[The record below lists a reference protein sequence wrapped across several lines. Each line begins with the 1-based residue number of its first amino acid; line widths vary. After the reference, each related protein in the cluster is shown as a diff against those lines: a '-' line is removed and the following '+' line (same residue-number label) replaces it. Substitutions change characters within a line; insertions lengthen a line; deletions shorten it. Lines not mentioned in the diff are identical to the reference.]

1 MIYFAIGLL
10 VGVVIG
16 AGITLA
22 VFAAR
27 SRVDASRQAEQER
40 RLRDM
45 LSALTAETQSAST
58 KYLTEHAAGALE
70 GKKAL
75 IDQSV
80 KNVNERLTELGRFIQ
95 KSENDRKESFG
106 SLTSSV
112 TSLSATTGELH
123 KVLASSQRR
132 GAWGEKM
139 AEDIL
144 RLAGLAEKVNY
155 VKQSSADAESGRPDF
170 TFFLPNDLKVNMD
183 VKFPLDAY
191 KAYLDAKTD
200 DARDAQIKALTSA
213 VRDRIR
219 EVGRR
224 GYVDVKGGTVDYAI
238 VFLASEQIVSLVL
251 GAQPDLIDDALAK
264 KIVLA
269 SPMTLYAMLAVI
281 RQAAENANLMRAS
294 HEAISLVMTF
304 MNQWPK
310 YSEQLEMVGKRIE
323 QIAKEYQELC
333 TTRTN
338 VLQRPID
345 KLQDLLASGKL
356 PEDEEQGTDAD

>member
-1 MIYFAIGLL
+1 MIYFAIGLA
-10 VGVVIG
+10 VGVLIG

-27 SRVDASRQAEQER
+27 SRVDATRQAEQER
-40 RLRDM
+40 HLRDM
-45 LSALTAETQSAST
+45 LGTLTAEAQSAST

-80 KNVNERLTELGRFIQ
+80 KSVNERLTELGRFIQ

-106 SLTSSV
+106 SLMSSV

-123 KVLASSQRR
+123 EVLASSRRR

-144 RLAGLAEKVNY
+144 RLAGLVEKVNY
-155 VKQSSADAESGRPDF
+155 VKQSSADAAEGRPDF

-183 VKFPLDAY
+183 VKFPLEAY
-191 KAYLDAKTD
+191 KAYLDAETD
-200 DARDAQIKALTSA
+200 DDRDTHLKALTAA
-213 VRDRIR
+213 VGGHIR
-219 EVGRR
+219 EVAKR

-251 GAQPDLIDDALAK
+251 AAQPDLIDEALARQ
-264 KIVLA
+264 IVLA

-281 RQAAENANLMRAS
+281 RQAAESANLMRTAD
-294 HEAISLVMTF
+294 EVLGLLTTF
-304 MNQWPK
+304 NKQWQK
-310 YSEQLEMVGKRIE
+310 YCEQFKKLGDRID
-323 QIAKEYQELC
+323 QAAREYEELR

-338 VLQRPID
+338 QLQRPLD
-345 KLQDLLASGKL
+345 KIEDLRAARQL
-356 PEDEEQGTDAD
+356 PDED